1 MAGAPTHGPR
11 ATERALGRASGA
23 HCAWTSRGPLW
34 PRASPRSRVQSP
46 PEAGRGTPNATLRVD
61 WGSSSAS
68 FDVASGKSKSTMK
81 VDGRE
86 ARNYMNETMENGD
99 CVITGYGFSQ

>member
-1 MAGAPTHGPR
+1 MPNDGLMACKLSKEQRIGYAANLR
-11 ATERALGRASGA
+11 DIRSGK
-23 HCAWTSRGPLW
+23 RI
-34 PRASPRSRVQSP
+34 
-46 PEAGRGTPNATLRVD
+46 EY
-61 WGSSSAS
+61 SAS

-86 ARNYMNETMENGD
+86 ARNYMNEAMENGD